1 RAAGLPLTYTYVG
14 EPLPDDKAFALTIF
28 RIIQESLTNSLR
40 YARNVSDVQVR
51 LERGRHQVRLEIMD
65 NGDATRVPSV
75 GSGRGLRGMR
85 ERAELF
91 DGTVDAGPVASGGWI
106 VKAMLQLPECSAKN
120 GNQKAAKG

>member
-1 RAAGLPLTYTYVG
+1 
-14 EPLPDDKAFALTIF
+14 
-28 RIIQESLTNSLR
+28 
-40 YARNVSDVQVR
+40 
-51 LERGRHQVRLEIMD
+51 D

-120 GNQKAAKG
+120 GNQKASKG